1 MKRANC
7 LKLVVFGLVGAVVLF
22 GYCRESSAQPW
33 PHHHHHHH
41 PGFHHPGF
49 HHPGFRPI
57 SPVVV
62 RFAPTYPVVVRPPV
76 RVYSVLA
83 GNPAP
88 VILRVAIVNPA
99 STGTTLSFVI
109 DGERY
114 DLAPGARQEMRL
126 AGVRTIEFDRG
137 QDFGQ
142 ASYTLLEG
150 VYTFKATAEGWDLR
164 RQPYGLVSVT
174 AR

>member
-1 MKRANC
+1 MRRSSW
-7 LKLVVFGLVGAVVLF
+7 LKLVACGLVGAVVLV
-22 GYCRESSAQPW
+22 GYCRESSAHPAPF
-33 PHHHHHHH
+33 PHSHHPSFPHH
-41 PGFHHPGF
+41 PGPHH
-49 HHPGFRPI
+49 PI

-62 RFAPTYPVVVRPPV
+62 RYAPMYPVVVRPTV
-76 RVYSVLA
+76 SVYSVLPS
-83 GNPAP
+83 NPAP
-88 VILRVAIVNPA
+88 AILRVAIVNPVA
-99 STGTTLSFVI
+99 TDTTLSFTI

-137 QDFGQ
+137 QTFGQ
-142 ASYTLLEG
+142 VSYSLLEG
-150 VYTFKATAEGWDLR
+150 VYTFKATAEGWDLQ